1 MSVAP
6 LSSPGLAPSLP
17 VLSAL
22 VRRAMLRLIRV
33 PSIIMP
39 VVVMP
44 AFFVIAFTG
53 SFDGIARVDGYPTD
67 ELINWVA
74 AFAMLQSC
82 SFAGVGAASAM
93 VTDIENHFVD
103 RLLVSP
109 VRRSLLIN
117 APLGQAAIRS
127 LIPSTVV
134 LVIAFTTGA
143 SMPGG
148 VLGFVLAYAGG
159 VSVAVLMGCLA
170 LAVVLAVR
178 TMRAMAIV
186 QIVVFLFMFP
196 STGQVPIELM
206 DGWLASV
213 ARVNPV
219 TPLLAMTRQGFLGD
233 VTWAATWPGMAVVV
247 AGAMLFGALAV
258 SQLRRLEG

>member
-1 MSVAP
+1 MSVVP

-109 VRRSLLIN
+109 VRRSLLII

-134 LVIAFTTGA
+134 LVIAFMTGA